1 MNSQCEQLLALM
13 ANNASPNDVMVD
25 RLEDLIP
32 SFGGAANRVHCFD
45 HVMNL
50 VTKSLLAPFDGGSG
64 ETSSSLEGEGDN
76 DHARG
81 SHQ

>member
-1 MNSQCEQLLALM
+1 MDNRSDGKGMNSQCEQLLALM

-50 VTKSLLAPFDGGSG
+50 VTKSLLAPFDGGKAI
-64 ETSSSLEGEGDN
+64 ELEP
-76 DHARG
+76 RG
-81 SHQ
+81 RG